1 LIEDYENE
9 RNLRFRLKKK
19 TLFKQILEG
28 ATKFIKRMDEE
39 WHPNNSILLKKALD
53 YLNATKNHSSLT
65 GELNETVAKEKKD
78 KEGRTQ
84 LQ

>member
-1 LIEDYENE
+1 
-9 RNLRFRLKKK
+9 
-19 TLFKQILEG
+19 
-28 ATKFIKRMDEE
+28 MDEE